1 MKQIENLRLQIIERV
16 NVCADASLLDL
27 IAKLFP
33 TECDQ

>member
-16 NVCADASLLDL
+16 NVCADSSLLDL
-27 IAKLFP
+27 IIKLFP